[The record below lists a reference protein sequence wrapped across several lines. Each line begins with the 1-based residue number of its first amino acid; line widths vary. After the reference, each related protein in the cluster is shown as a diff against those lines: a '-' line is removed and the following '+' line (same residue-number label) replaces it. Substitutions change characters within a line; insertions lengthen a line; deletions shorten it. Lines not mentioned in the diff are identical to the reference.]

1 MSELSSPV
9 LFSSIPETLM
19 KFNNTLQ
26 HGENGNIE
34 YRWSTYFQEKIVQ
47 LSFQLTRTHST
58 EQKKLLGDKYSNL
71 LHETFMS
78 GTIDSLT
85 RQTYISILYRLM
97 LHTRDIIE
105 GKGEYALFYV
115 LLAEWVKLAERLKT
129 IYIKES
135 DSDSDANKT
144 HASKISCIEILAEK
158 AVEALVTLDKFDHP
172 YGSWKDMKYLLTY
185 LRNRKDITKRVYDL
199 PIFKHIIS
207 VIVKQLATDAVG
219 LRPPSL
225 LAKWLPREKSKKFG
239 WIAKHIAC
247 QYYSHWLITN
257 NASVMTK
264 NKDRIILSNKYSERK
279 CLTHYRQLI
288 AGINRSLNTVQINQ
302 CSRTWQ
308 NIDFEKQVT
317 SVTMSRQKNAFQYKN
332 KSRDMYGVD
341 PDRIQC
347 KKNYE
352 TYIKNCMM
360 GTLTIKGKRTGI
372 IDLVK
377 DALEIVD
384 MGLNLKK
391 YQHENY
397 CEDENTKISQD
408 TINLQ
413 WKESGK
419 NMRALEYCIPLIDTS
434 GSMEGEPLHA
444 ALGLGCRI
452 AENSLLGKRAITF
465 SAVPSWVD
473 LSDCDTL
480 IKMVERLATN
490 KNWGMNTNFV
500 AALKLIADGCI
511 EKNLTPEQVG
521 SLTLVVFSDMQIDQ
535 ADKDSNT
542 MHHVV
547 EKMFYDSGLRSKY
560 ATPFKTPRI
569 IYWNLRSTTGFPVL
583 SFMDNV
589 SMLSGFSP
597 VLMNSLCEKG
607 SEGLRDCTPWEIL
620 KQQLNNNRYIWIDK
634 VLDNVELFTDIS
646 ILNEKAEDVVPP
658 LQSANK
664 GWWW

>member
-1 MSELSSPV
+1 MSELSSPA
-9 LFSSIPETLM
+9 LFSSIPETFV

-26 HGENGNIE
+26 HGENGNVE
-34 YRWSTYFQEKIVQ
+34 YRWSTYFQENIVQ
-47 LSFQLTRTHST
+47 LSFQLTRTHSI
-58 EQKKLLGDKYSNL
+58 EQKKILGDKYSNL

-78 GTIDSLT
+78 STIDSLT
-85 RQTYISILYRLM
+85 RQTYISILYRIM

-115 LLAEWVKLAERLKT
+115 LLAEWVKLSERLKT
-129 IYIKES
+129 IYIKNN
-135 DSDSDANKT
+135 DTDKT
-144 HASKISCIEILAEK
+144 HASKISCIEILTEK
-158 AVEALVTLDKFDHP
+158 AIESLVSLDNFDHP
-172 YGSWKDMKYLLTY
+172 YGSWKDMKYLLNY
-185 LRNRKDITKRVYDL
+185 LRNRKDITKNVFQL

-207 VIVKQLATDAVG
+207 VIVKQLAKDASG
-219 LRPPSL
+219 LNPPSL
-225 LAKWLPREKSKKFG
+225 LAKWLPREKSNKFG

-247 QYYSHWLITN
+247 QYYSSWLITN
-257 NASVMTK
+257 NASIMA
-264 NKDRIILSNKYSERK
+264 KDKSSIILSNKYSERK

-288 AGINRSLNTVQINQ
+288 ASINRTLNTVQINQ
-302 CSRTWQ
+302 CNRTWQ

-332 KSRDMYGVD
+332 KHGDVNGVD

-352 TYIKNCMM
+352 AYIKKCMM
-360 GTLTIKGKRTGI
+360 GDITIKGKRIGI

-384 MGLNLKK
+384 MELNLKR
-391 YQHENY
+391 YQNKNY
-397 CEDENTKISQD
+397 VEDENTKTSRD

-413 WKESGK
+413 WKENGK
-419 NMRALEYCIPLIDTS
+419 DMRALEYCIPLIDTS

-452 AENSLLGKRAITF
+452 AENSRLGKRAITF
-465 SAVPSWVD
+465 SATPSWVD
-473 LSDCDTL
+473 LSECDTL
-480 IKMVERLATN
+480 TKMVERLATN

-500 AALKLIADGCI
+500 AALQLIADGCI

-521 SLTLVVFSDMQIDQ
+521 NLTLVVFSDMQIDQ

-542 MHHVV
+542 MHSVV
-547 EKMFYDSGLRSKY
+547 EKMFYDKGLRSKY
-560 ATPFKTPRI
+560 ATPFKIPRI

-583 SFMDNV
+583 SFMNNV
-589 SMLSGFSP
+589 SMLSGFSQ
-597 VLMNSLCEKG
+597 VIMNSLCEKG

-620 KQQLNNNRYIWIDK
+620 KYQLNNTRYTWADK
-634 VLDNVELFTDIS
+634 LLCNIELFKDIS
-646 ILNEKAEDVVPP
+646 LLNEKAEDVVPP
-658 LQSANK
+658 PPQTVNK